1 MAWYGLISK
10 VGKVLT
16 PLMAGKA
23 VVEAKKTVRK
33 KTDEYIDKKSEAF
46 VSHAKSEAERFMAEQ
61 MVLLEARIDDKI
73 LEIEKVIDEQI
84 EKELRNKLRILL
96 FTLGALVFMSLIS
109 LGYLYVKRRFGL

>member
-1 MAWYGLISK
+1 MAWFGIISK

-16 PLMAGKA
+16 PLVAGKA
-23 VVEAKKTVRK
+23 VSGVKKTVQK
-33 KTDEYIDKKSEAF
+33 KTDAYIDKKSEAF

-84 EKELRNKLRILL
+84 EKELRSKLRVLI
-96 FTLGALVFMSLIS
+96 FTLGAVILMSLIS
-109 LGYLYVKRRFGL
+109 LGYLFVKQHFGL